1 MSRLLVV
8 DDEPVIRDVLR
19 RLLGS
24 RGRIVEVAAGVEDA
38 LALARSQILDVAL
51 VDKNLIG
58 ASGLDLAR
66 QLKQLQPDLEIIL
79 LTGYASLES
88 AIEAVQIGAFDYL
101 QKPIDDYNM
110 LGMKIRSAEEKAA
123 LRRGQRVLVQKL
135 KESELRFRRLVEASP
150 DALLLCD
157 AESGRIL
164 DANPAAVALYGYG
177 PDELVN
183 MRLDSLRPNATEA
196 MMNLWPRPAQVE
208 LELHRRRDGL
218 EIPVEVT
225 TTELTLEGRTIRI
238 LSSRDVAERE
248 RTRGEK
254 AELEERLRVAQKMDA
269 VGRLAGGVAH
279 DFNNLLAVIQA
290 HAEFLGSQISPGTE
304 AADDLRGIVSAS
316 ARGAALTRQLLL
328 FSRHKPLEFA
338 RIDVNAVVAEVRKLV
353 TRVIGP
359 PVRHATQLEPE
370 LWPVKADADQLAQVV
385 LNLAVNARDAMPD
398 GGRLL
403 ISTSNV
409 VLQTRLLARGGKLPA
424 GRYASIVVEDQGKG
438 MDAEVLARLFEPFFT
453 TKEPG
458 KGTGLG
464 LATVYGIVHSV
475 GGAVDVRSEPGKGSV
490 FTVYLPATDVE
501 AELVAPAP
509 ASPQRGRGEIILL
522 VEDEER
528 LRVLVRRI
536 LSSNG
541 YNVVEAANGKDALHA
556 SADQAGPI
564 DLVVTDIVMP
574 ELSGEQLALS
584 LRKVRPGMRVIFMT
598 GFTDRALPEL
608 GASVGFLQKPFAA
621 GALLS
626 EVRRLLDR

>member
-19 RLLGS
+19 RLLERS
-24 RGRIVEVAAGVEDA
+24 GRIIEVAAGADDA
-38 LALARSQILDVAL
+38 LALARSHTLDVAL
-51 VDKNLIG
+51 IDKNLIG

-66 QLKQLQPDLEIIL
+66 QLKQLQPDLEVIL

-101 QKPIDDYNM
+101 QKPIDDYST
-110 LGMKIRSAEEKAA
+110 LEMKVRSAEEKAA
-123 LRRGQRVLVQKL
+123 LQRGQRVLVQKL
-135 KESELRFRRLVEASP
+135 MESELRFRRLVEASP

-157 AESGRIL
+157 AESRRIL

-177 PDELVN
+177 PDELVH
-183 MRLDSLRPNATEA
+183 MRLDTLRPYAPDPATPWA
-196 MMNLWPRPAQVE
+196 QPAQVE
-208 LELHRRRDGL
+208 LELHRRRDGA
-218 EIPVEVT
+218 EILVEVT
-225 TTELTLEGRTIRI
+225 TTELTLEGRAIRI

-248 RTRGEK
+248 RARGEK
-254 AELEERLRVAQKMDA
+254 AELEERLRVAQKMEA

-290 HAEFLGSQISPGTE
+290 HAEFLGSQIAPGTE
-304 AADDLRGIVSAS
+304 AADDLNGIVGAS

-328 FSRHKPLEFA
+328 FSRHKPIELA

-370 LWPVKADADQLAQVV
+370 LWPVRADADQLAQVV

-409 VLQTRLLARGGKLPA
+409 VLQARLLARGGNLPA

-501 AELVAPAP
+501 ADSVPP
-509 ASPQRGRGEIILL
+509 QPVSPQRGRGETILL

-556 SADQAGPI
+556 SADQAGRI

-584 LRKVRPGMRVIFMT
+584 LRIARPGMRVIFMT

-608 GASVGFLQKPFAA
+608 GATVGFLQKPFAA
-621 GALLS
+621 SALLS